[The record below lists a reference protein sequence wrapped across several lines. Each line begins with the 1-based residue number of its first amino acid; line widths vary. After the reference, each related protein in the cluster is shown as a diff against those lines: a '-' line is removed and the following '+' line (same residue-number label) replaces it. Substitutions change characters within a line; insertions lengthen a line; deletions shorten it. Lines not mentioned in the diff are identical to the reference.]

1 MHVTNPQKQAID
13 SNYQQHGEL
22 TTNKQLEKLPKTS
35 KLNAKTRT
43 TNIRV
48 NQQNEKKTHTSNWDA
63 VDLTTDFLWK
73 RVTAGLQIVR
83 LGPSA
88 VTLSKA
94 ESSSVDAMAGRSGF
108 IHGDLTTL

>member
-1 MHVTNPQKQAID
+1 LSCQRAG
-13 SNYQQHGEL
+13 SNEELLQHGEI
-22 TTNKQLEKLPKTS
+22 TTYFSSYRTAKNLDFFH
-35 KLNAKTRT
+35 AKTRT

-48 NQQNEKKTHTSNWDA
+48 NQQNEKNTHTSKWDA